1 VIGERTFDALS
12 GRRPALPLRARGEQ
26 TASSLP
32 PLLVAAE
39 RVAAT
44 VAQGVHGRRRV
55 GQGETFWQF
64 RQYQPGDAVT
74 RIDWRESAKSQRL
87 YVRETEWEAAQSVWL
102 WRDPS
107 SSMDYSSTP
116 YIAGGDWPT
125 KRERADLI
133 LVALA
138 SLLVRGGERLTLL
151 GSGVAPMTGR
161 VALTRLVEMIER
173 PPDGAD
179 ASRGRAAGG
188 DATTRPATPRA
199 AAAPG
204 EGLAVPAFEPLPRAG
219 QLVLVGDF
227 LAPLERVNAAVAQ
240 FAGAG
245 LKGHMLQIADPAE
258 EDLPFGGRVRF
269 EGVEEHDQIVIS
281 RVETVRDDYALRFRR
296 HREGLT
302 DIARGVGWSFGYHRT
317 DRAPHLALLALH
329 AALSADRRL

>member
-1 VIGERTFDALS
+1 VISERTIAALGVRHS
-12 GRRPALPLRARGEQ
+12 GSEPEALPLRIRAEQ
-26 TASSLP
+26 TAATLP

-64 RQYQPGDAVT
+64 RQYQPGDAAT

-102 WRDPS
+102 WRDAS
-107 SSMDYSSTP
+107 ASMDYSSSRYFP
-116 YIAGGDWPT
+116 GSDWPT
-125 KRERADLI
+125 KRNRAELI

-151 GSGVAPMTGR
+151 GSGVGPMSGR
-161 VALTRLVEMIER
+161 IALTRLVEMIEQR
-173 PPDGAD
+173 PREAKPD
-179 ASRGRAAGG
+179 
-188 DATTRPATPRA
+188 
-199 AAAPG
+199 PG
-204 EGLAVPAFEPLPRAG
+204 LPVFEPLPRAG
-219 QLVLVGDF
+219 QLVLIADF
-227 LAPLERVNAAVAQ
+227 LAPLDRVQAIVGQ

-245 LKGHMLQIADPAE
+245 LKGHLLQIADPAE
-258 EDLPFGGRVRF
+258 EDLPFVGRVRF
-269 EGVEEHDQIVIS
+269 EGVEEREDIVIS
-281 RVETVRDDYALRFRR
+281 RVEGVREEYTRRFRR
-296 HREGLT
+296 HREGLA
-302 DIARGVGWSFGYHRT
+302 DIARSVGWTLGYHRT